1 MTALAWDQVGERV
14 FQTGVD
20 RGVLYLNDG
29 TAVAWNG
36 LTGVDE
42 NHSVEIKSSYLN
54 GLKYLQYAVLGDF
67 SGSLKALTYPDEF
80 DSVMGIVEI
89 HTGLSYYDQPHE
101 SFSLSYRTRIGD
113 DVLGTELGYKLH
125 ILYDILAN
133 SDTYSFITQ
142 SESSE
147 AMEFSWALSASP
159 VILSGHRPTSHLV
172 VDSRTTPLETLTA
185 LEETLYGTESTDPIL
200 PSVSD
205 ILDLFSP

>member
-1 MTALAWDQVGERV
+1 MTALAWDKVGERV

-29 TAVAWNG
+29 ASVVWNG
-36 LTGVDE
+36 LTGIDE

-89 HTGLSYYDQPHE
+89 HPGLSYYDQPHK

-125 ILYDILAN
+125 ILYDLLAN
-133 SDTYSFITQ
+133 SDAYSFVTQ
-142 SESSE
+142 SESSD
-147 AMEFSWALSASP
+147 AMEFSWTLSASP

-172 VDSRTTPLETLTA
+172 VDSRTTPSETLAA
-185 LEETLYGTESTDPIL
+185 LEEILYGTGSTDPIL
-200 PSVSD
+200 PSVGD

>member
-1 MTALAWDQVGERV
+1 MTALAWDKVGERV

-29 TAVAWNG
+29 TAIVWNG

-89 HTGLSYYDQPHE
+89 QPGLSYYDQPHE

-113 DVLGTELGYKLH
+113 DVLGIERGYKIHL
-125 ILYDILAN
+125 LYDILAN
-133 SDTYSFITQ
+133 ADTYSFVTQ
-142 SESSE
+142 SESSDV
-147 AMEFSWALSASP
+147 MEFSWTLSASP

-172 VDSRTTPLETLTA
+172 VDSRTTPSETLIA
-185 LEETLYGTESTDPIL
+185 LEEILYGTGSTDPIL
-200 PSVSD
+200 PSVED